1 MAGTTWIG
9 NFGGGSPG
17 GGGGGGSTPPTQTDK
32 EIVFASK
39 SAVNPAGAE
48 PTEAEISS
56 AVSEKDVIVYY
67 TGTNN
72 ANDPATSVWYRDKN
86 GKTVLLESARKEV
99 KPNYFLMSNSF
110 TPADPQNPTRDE
122 VRTALVNQGVK
133 AAIVYFTGTTNANDT
148 RRYVY
153 WVDKNGDVEIL
164 YDINQGKRNVA
175 YYATRADLPATGE
188 KDVLYVIEDTKE
200 LLIWDDAASA
210 FVTSSKVLFY
220 DTRADFPATGD
231 ERVLYVARNTKELYY
246 WNGNYI
252 LLLKSRVR
260 FYSTRA
266 LLPSTGEGNTLY
278 VARDTV
284 DIYIWDGSKYIR
296 KTYDW
301 QQIKAADITLAN
313 ANHPT
318 IEEVRQYVTD
328 NNITDAFLYYT
339 PLFATRSYTYYAD
352 STGAVYQLDSYDV
365 TEFAP
370 AGDVGAADV
379 NAPTDAEIQ
388 QWAANNKIAASH
400 IFYTGTDD
408 RGDDK
413 LFVWYVDD
421 KGEALEVWSKSSDEK
436 RGYAKLKLT
445 SDVSLANKT
454 IYISGINNG
463 NFRFGNGGNAI
474 PGDIVYGGKLKELQ
488 NKAVGEK
495 LYITDKVV
503 VSYNGVEL
511 RKDAV
516 SNGGTNVVKAVFTK
530 EFRLNKLF
538 TGDEIELR
546 WG

>member
-1 MAGTTWIG
+1 MAGTIWIG
-9 NFGGGSPG
+9 NFGGGSA
-17 GGGGGGSTPPTQTDK
+17 GGGGGGSSTPVEK
-32 EIVFASK
+32 EIYFASR

-48 PTEAEISS
+48 PTEAEMS
-56 AVSEKDVIVYY
+56 AAVTEKDVIAYY
-67 TGTNN
+67 TGSNN
-72 ANDPATSVWYRDKN
+72 ANDPVQSVWYVDKN
-86 GKTVLLESARKEV
+86 KKAVLLESRLKHTI
-99 KPNYFLMSNSF
+99 PNYFLGSASF
-110 TPADPQNPTRDE
+110 SPADPQNPTKAE
-122 VRTALVNQGVK
+122 VKQALNSQGVRR
-133 AAIVYFTGTTNANDT
+133 AVVYFTGTTNANDT

-153 WVDKNGDVEIL
+153 WVDENGDVEVL

-188 KDVLYVIEDTKE
+188 KDVLYVIEDTRE
-200 LLIWDDAASA
+200 LLIWNDTDNAYNN
-210 FVTSSKVLFY
+210 TGKVEFY
-220 DTRADFPATGD
+220 DTRGDFPTTGNAT
-231 ERVLYVARNTKELYY
+231 VLYVARNTKELYY
-246 WNGNYI
+246 WNGNYV
-252 LLLKSRVR
+252 LLLRPLVK
-260 FYSTRA
+260 FYSTRGVF
-266 LLPSTGEGNTLY
+266 PGTGQGDTLY

-301 QQIKAADITLAN
+301 QQIKAADITLTN
-313 ANHPT
+313 ANPPT

-328 NNITDAFLYYT
+328 NNITDTHLYYT

-370 AGDVGAADV
+370 AGDVGAADTS
-379 NAPTDAEIQ
+379 NPTDAEIQ
-388 QWAANNKIAASH
+388 QWAANNNITASH

-408 RGDDK
+408 RGDAK

-421 KGEALEVWSKSSDEK
+421 KGEAVKVWSKDK

-445 SDVSLANKT
+445 SDYSLANKT

-474 PGDIVYGGKLKELQ
+474 PGDIVYGGKLKQLQ